1 MSSLSG
7 ITKIDSQGRCVIPS
21 QIRKH
26 LNIKDNQVLAI
37 CTEGGNVIIKL
48 NERQCSFCGTTRE
61 LHHKIGN
68 NYICSS
74 CMYSIEDTERN
85 SNYYEENH

>member
-7 ITKIDSQGRCVIPS
+7 KTKVDSQGRCVIPA
-21 QIRKH
+21 QIRKQ
-26 LNIKDNQVLAI
+26 LNIKNNQAMTI
-37 CTEGGNVIIKL
+37 YADGDSIIIRSGEK
-48 NERQCSFCGTTRE
+48 QCSFCGTTRE

-74 CMYSIEDTERN
+74 CMYSIEDAERN